1 MTFDGWDEKN
11 PYTVEVEETDAGF
24 VGTAYQNGEAVFAS
38 RACRLEVQA
47 RRLAVD
53 WIHQGDKVG
62 GIMLDV
68 QTVSV
73 DADSLFRRVKNG

>member
-11 PYTVEVEETDAGF
+11 PYTVEVEKTDAGF
-24 VGTAYQNGEAVFAS
+24 VGTAYHNDEAVFAS

-47 RRLAVD
+47 RRLVLD
-53 WIHQGDKVG
+53 WIHQGDEVG

>member
-1 MTFDGWDEKN
+1 MTFEGWDETN
-11 PYTVEVEETDAGF
+11 PYTVEVKKTDKGF

-47 RRLAVD
+47 RRLVLD
-53 WIHQGDKVG
+53 WIHRGDKVG

>member
-1 MTFDGWDEKN
+1 MTFEGWDELN
-11 PYTVEVEETDAGF
+11 PYTIEVEGTDAGF
-24 VGTAYQNGEAVFAS
+24 VGTAYYNGEAVFVS

-47 RRLAVD
+47 HRLAVD
-53 WIHQGDKVG
+53 WIQSDDKDG

-68 QTVSV
+68 QKVSV

>member
-1 MTFDGWDEKN
+1 MTFEGWDETN
-11 PYTVEVEETDAGF
+11 PYTVEVKKTDKGF

-38 RACRLEVQA
+38 RVCRLEVQA
-47 RRLAVD
+47 RRLVLD
-53 WIHQGDKVG
+53 WIHQGDEVG